1 VISQY
6 DCQFSLVTGRGFL
19 WPSLSFTSDG
29 LDHLPVL
36 VGWFRLHS
44 RNDVFLGWA
53 QFF

>member
-44 RNDVFLGWA
+44 RNDVFLG
-53 QFF
+53 